1 MAEKTFK
8 TYEQML
14 DLLESRGIVFSDKS
28 ARSDAKKILQ
38 HEGYYNLI
46 NGYKTLFLKS
56 TEPEL
61 YLTRTTIDEI
71 FALYDFDRSLREI
84 FLRSILHVETN
95 VKNLISYRISE
106 QYGHD
111 NYLLYKNFDTTRKD
125 AGKHISSL
133 ISSVQ
138 SQIAS
143 HSSDPNISHYLRNHG
158 YLPMWVLSGILT
170 FGNMSKFYS
179 MMKQPDRQSISSIFS
194 LHDNVL
200 ENFLNYLTAIRNFS
214 AHGNRLYCFVGSKPL
229 TSTPLHDELGI
240 QKEHGQYVQG
250 RNDLFAAVIALKY
263 LLSGR
268 EFRFFIRSLS
278 GAVNKLSA
286 KLSVISAEDV
296 LKEMGFPANWQK
308 ILHVRA

>member
-1 MAEKTFK
+1 MAKKTFK

-14 DLLESRGIVFSDKS
+14 DLLESRGIVFTDKS
-28 ARSDAKKILQ
+28 ARSKAKKILQ

-46 NGYKTLFLKS
+46 NGYKPLFLS
-56 TEPEL
+56 NSSPEQ
-61 YLTRTTIDEI
+61 YLQGTTLEEI

-84 FLRSILHVETN
+84 FLKSILHVETN
-95 VKNLISYRISE
+95 IKNLISYRISE
-106 QYGHD
+106 KYGHD
-111 NYLLYKNFDTTRKD
+111 NYLLYKNFDTTRRN
-125 AGKHISSL
+125 AGKHISAL
-133 ISSVQ
+133 ISNVQ
-138 SQIAS
+138 SQIAA

-179 MMKQPDRQSISSIFS
+179 MMKQPDRQSISSIFNM
-194 LHDNVL
+194 HDNVL

-229 TSTPLHDELGI
+229 IDTQAHNKLGI
-240 QKEHGQYVQG
+240 LQNQGQYVQG

-263 LLSGR
+263 LLSDR
-268 EFRFFIRSLS
+268 EFNYFLKSLI

-286 KLSVISAEDV
+286 KLSVISIDKV
-296 LKEMGFPANWQK
+296 LTVMGFPPNWRK
-308 ILHVRA
+308 ILYI